1 MLITFEGI
9 DGSGKSTQ
17 IQLLKHFIESDLKQA
32 VIVYREPGGNV
43 VSEKIRSLLLDTDF
57 EIQPVTEML
66 LFSAARAQLVADDV
80 LPKLKKGFIV
90 ILDRF
95 FDSTTA
101 YQGYGRGAAPIEE
114 IHALNHFAALGL
126 KPDITFYLR
135 LDLEQAQMRRSGDEK
150 DRMERSGNAFY
161 ERVIQGFDDM
171 ASKENR
177 FKTIDANQS
186 KEAIH
191 QLVKDSVLR
200 LIQK

>member
-17 IQLLKHFIESDLKQA
+17 IQLLKTFIEANLGRN
-32 VIVYREPGGNV
+32 VVVYREPGGNI

-80 LPKLKKGFIV
+80 MPNLKNGSIV

-95 FDSTTA
+95 YDSTTA
-101 YQGYGRGAAPIEE
+101 YQGYGRGAAPINE

-126 KPDITFYLR
+126 KPDVTFYLR
-135 LDLEQAQMRRSGDEK
+135 LDLEEAQLRRSGDEK
-150 DRMERSGNAFY
+150 DRMERSGNVFY
-161 ERVIQGFDDM
+161 EKVIQGFDEM
-171 ASKENR
+171 AKQESRFCVLDASLSKE
-177 FKTIDANQS
+177 
-186 KEAIH
+186 EIH
-191 QLVKDSVLR
+191 R
-200 LIQK
+200 LITEKVVSLL

>member
-17 IQLLKHFIESDLKQA
+17 IQLLKTFIEANLGRN
-32 VIVYREPGGNV
+32 VVVYREPGGNI

-80 LPKLKKGFIV
+80 MPNLKNGSIV

-95 FDSTTA
+95 YDSTTA
-101 YQGYGRGAAPIEE
+101 YQGYGRGAAPINE

-126 KPDITFYLR
+126 KPDVTFYLR
-135 LDLEQAQMRRSGDEK
+135 LDLEEAQLRRSGDEK
-150 DRMERSGNAFY
+150 DRIERSGNAFY
-161 ERVIQGFDDM
+161 EKVIQGFDEM
-171 ASKENR
+171 AKQESRFCVLDASLSKE
-177 FKTIDANQS
+177 
-186 KEAIH
+186 EIH
-191 QLVKDSVLR
+191 R
-200 LIQK
+200 LITEKVVSLL

>member
-17 IQLLKHFIESDLKQA
+17 IQLLKTFIEANLGRN
-32 VIVYREPGGNV
+32 VVVYREPGGNI

-80 LPKLKKGFIV
+80 MPNLKNGSIV

-95 FDSTTA
+95 YDSTTA
-101 YQGYGRGAAPIEE
+101 YQGYGRGAAPINE

-126 KPDITFYLR
+126 KPDVTFYLR
-135 LDLEQAQMRRSGDEK
+135 LDLEEAQLRRSGDEK

-161 ERVIQGFDDM
+161 EKVIQGFDEM
-171 ASKENR
+171 AKQESRFCVLDASLSKE
-177 FKTIDANQS
+177 
-186 KEAIH
+186 EIH
-191 QLVKDSVLR
+191 R
-200 LIQK
+200 LITEKVVSLL